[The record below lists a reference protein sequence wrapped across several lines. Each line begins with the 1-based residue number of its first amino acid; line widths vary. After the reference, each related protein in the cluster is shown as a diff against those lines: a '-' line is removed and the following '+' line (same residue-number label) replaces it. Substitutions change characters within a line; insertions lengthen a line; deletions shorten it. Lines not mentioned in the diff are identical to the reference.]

1 MTYQDKK
8 ALYEQIMSEVALIV
22 KKKLNEAYESSILKK
37 FIAYAQTYAKKSNKY
52 YEIHFISNG
61 KNYDIM
67 NLRYDGVFYNGIYKN
82 NLSDLTDDNIYGKKF
97 YEHDELT
104 KVLKGNKPSW
114 KNLKKATAGRKIS
127 CLVLVDWEEVKKSD
141 DAEAIAGLFI
151 EEKGTA
157 EILAAV
163 QKSAERHKNKKVEID
178 TSNDPRKLTS
188 AKWKDAFSKIK
199 KNYLK
204 FKNERGDKAALELSD
219 TINKMSNN

>member
-1 MTYQDKK
+1 
-8 ALYEQIMSEVALIV
+8 MSEVALIV
-22 KKKLNEAYESSILKK
+22 KKKLNESYESSILKK
-37 FIAYAQTYAKKSNKY
+37 FIAYAQAYAKKSNKY

-82 NLSDLTDDNIYGKKF
+82 NLSDLTADNIYGKKF
-97 YEHDELT
+97 YEHDELN

-114 KNLKKATAGRKIS
+114 KNLKKATASRKIS

-178 TSNDPRKLTS
+178 TYNDPRKLTS

-199 KNYLK
+199 KN
-204 FKNERGDKAALELSD
+204 
-219 TINKMSNN
+219 